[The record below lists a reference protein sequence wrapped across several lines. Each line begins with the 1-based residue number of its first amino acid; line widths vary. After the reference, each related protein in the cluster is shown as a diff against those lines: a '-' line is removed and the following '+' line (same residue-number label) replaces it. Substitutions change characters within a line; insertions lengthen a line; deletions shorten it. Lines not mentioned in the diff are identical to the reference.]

1 MKPTPQKRA
10 FTLIELLVV
19 IAIIAILASM
29 LLPALARAKQ
39 KARDAQCMSNLRQ
52 CGVAMHAYLG
62 DFRDRMFWGN
72 PQDPAASY
80 NYDGMEW
87 FVWAG
92 RTNGIL
98 IDPSIQKDIFRRIDR
113 PLNHYGTT
121 DRLVMCPSDQGRS
134 VDVTIGGAGHT
145 LFELLG
151 NSYIFNF
158 GGTNGGSNLWSGGL
172 DNKIAANITNV
183 SSEVMFAEGIMPYY
197 TDSKTWHKTDKPA
210 GNLLCVDGHAVFR
223 YADAAQRDFNWN

>member
-1 MKPTPQKRA
+1 MKPTPRKNA

-19 IAIIAILASM
+19 IAIIALLASM

-62 DFRDRMFWGN
+62 DFRDRIFWGN
-72 PQDPAASY
+72 PQDPAGSY
-80 NYDGMEW
+80 NNDGMEW

-92 RTNGIL
+92 STNGL
-98 IDPSIQKDIFRRIDR
+98 VSTTIQQNIFHRLDR

-121 DRLVMCPSDQGRS
+121 DKLVTCPSDQGRS
-134 VDVTIGGAGHT
+134 ADNLIGGAGHT

-158 GGTNGGSNLWSGGL
+158 GGTNGGTNTWSGGL

-183 SSEVMFAEGIMPYY
+183 ASEVMFAEGIMSYPG
-197 TDSKTWHKTDKPA
+197 DSKTWHKTDKPA

-223 YADAAQRDFNWN
+223 YADAAQREFDWN

>member
-1 MKPTPQKRA
+1 MRTTSLPMKPTPKKHG

-62 DFRDRMFWGN
+62 DFRDRLFWG
-72 PQDPAASY
+72 DPLDTTNQSY

-87 FVWAG
+87 FVWG
-92 RTNGIL
+92 GTTNGL
-98 IDPSIQKDIFRRIDR
+98 ISPAIQQNIFHRLDR

-121 DRLVMCPSDQGRS
+121 DKLVRCPSDQGRT
-134 VDVTIGGAGHT
+134 VDSTIGGDGHT
-145 LFELLG
+145 L
-151 NSYIFNF
+151 
-158 GGTNGGSNLWSGGL
+158 
-172 DNKIAANITNV
+172 
-183 SSEVMFAEGIMPYY
+183 
-197 TDSKTWHKTDKPA
+197 
-210 GNLLCVDGHAVFR
+210 C
-223 YADAAQRDFNWN
+223 

>member
-1 MKPTPQKRA
+1 MKKNRG

-29 LLPALARAKQ
+29 LLPVLAKAKQ
-39 KARDAQCMSNLRQ
+39 KARDTQCLSNLRQ

-62 DFRDRMFWGN
+62 DFRDRLFWGN

-80 NYDGMEW
+80 NYEGMEW

-92 RTNGIL
+92 KTNGLL
-98 IDPSIQKDIFRRIDR
+98 ISPSIQSNIFARVDR
-113 PLNHYGTT
+113 PLNHYGAT
-121 DRLVMCPSDQGRS
+121 DKLVKCPSDQGRTA
-134 VDVTIGGAGHT
+134 DDPIGGAGHT

-158 GGTNGGSNLWSGGL
+158 GGTNGGTNLWSGGL
-172 DNKIAANITNV
+172 DSKLASSVTNTGA
-183 SSEVMFAEGIMPYY
+183 EVMFAEGIMSYPGD
-197 TDSKTWHKTDKPA
+197 TKTWHRTDQPA
-210 GNLLCVDGHAVFR
+210 GNVLCVDGHGAFR
-223 YADAAQRDFNWN
+223 TARQAQVDFSWN

>member
-1 MKPTPQKRA
+1 MIRKSNQRG

-62 DFRDRMFWGN
+62 DFRDRIFWGD
-72 PQDPAASY
+72 PQDPLGSY
-80 NYDGMEW
+80 NFEGMEW
-87 FVWAG
+87 FVWG
-92 RTNGIL
+92 GGTNGL
-98 IDPSIQKDIFRRIDR
+98 VSPTVQSNIFHRLDR
-113 PLNHYGTT
+113 PLDHYGVTEK
-121 DRLVMCPSDQGRS
+121 LVKCPSDQGRTADNS
-134 VDVTIGGAGHT
+134 IGGAGHT

-158 GGTNGGSNLWSGGL
+158 GGTNGGTNTWSGGL

-183 SSEVMFAEGIMPYY
+183 ATEVLFAEGIMSYPG
-197 TDSKTWHKTDKPA
+197 DSKTWHRTDKPA
-210 GNLLCVDGHAVFR
+210 GNVLCVDGHASFR
-223 YADAAQRDFNWN
+223 YADAAQKEFNWN